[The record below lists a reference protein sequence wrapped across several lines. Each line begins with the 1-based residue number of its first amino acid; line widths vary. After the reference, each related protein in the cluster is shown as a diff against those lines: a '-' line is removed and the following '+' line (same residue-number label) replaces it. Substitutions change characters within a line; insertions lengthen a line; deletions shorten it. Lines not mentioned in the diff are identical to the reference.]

1 MKVLKTLRLLL
12 MLLCVG
18 SLVACSSDEE
28 GNADNPN
35 IPTEFTP
42 SQESTIYFSNGIDF
56 GANAGEQEIT
66 FTSNKSWSV
75 SSTVGWCRAVSDRG
89 SAGDG
94 SFRIVVDEN
103 PSYESR
109 EGVLTLKVG
118 ELNNYITVRQG
129 GAGSAKIHVAEA
141 GSLPALLG
149 NDFEQIT
156 DLTLT
161 GELNGTDFKF
171 MVAEGLS
178 YKLEKLNLK
187 EARIVAGGESYFVSI
202 EDYYTETDKITTY
215 LFSGYGALKE
225 LELPAFITSIGDY
238 GFPGLAELNSLEIP
252 ETVDSIGKAAF
263 VGCVKLER
271 IELPE
276 EVDYLGDMA
285 FGGCSHLKQIE
296 LPRNLSYIGLSLLSG
311 CGDLQSIEIPISVDS
326 IVGYAFQN
334 CESLTKLVIP
344 ESVQFIGLGIWDG
357 CSSLTTLEYHIK
369 SIPWVL
375 CSEYPP
381 VNEIIIGEEV
391 EEIESFA
398 FLGFTNLRMLTIPA
412 TVKKIGDSIFGNPYF
427 GDDNS
432 MESLH
437 MLSPTPPEMDSSY
450 PSLGNVSQCTLYVPH
465 GAKTRYE
472 SVGEPWTDFKA
483 IIEE

>member
-1 MKVLKTLRLLL
+1 MKVLKDLSLLL
-12 MLLCVG
+12 MLLGAG

-28 GNADNPN
+28 GGADNPN

-42 SQESTIYFSNGIDF
+42 SQASTIYFSNGIDF

-89 SAGDG
+89 SASDA

-129 GAGSAKIHVAEA
+129 GVGSARIHMEEA
-141 GSLPALLG
+141 GTLPALLG
-149 NDFEQIT
+149 DDYEQIT

-171 MVAEGLS
+171 LRDNS
-178 YKLEKLNLK
+178 FWNRLQKLNLTD
-187 EARIVAGGESYFVSI
+187 ARIVAGGERYHTGMPNYLQSDTLSDYLLLGYQFVELQLPSTIKAIGMSSLSGCSNLESI
-202 EDYYTETDKITTY
+202 VIPE
-215 LFSGYGALKE
+215 SV
-225 LELPAFITSIGDY
+225 TSIGDFAFSTCY
-238 GFPGLAELNSLEIP
+238 DLESVNLP
-252 ETVDSIGKAAF
+252 QHLTEIGMGAF
-263 VGCVKLER
+263 TSCT
-271 IELPE
+271 
-276 EVDYLGDMA
+276 
-285 FGGCSHLKQIE
+285 SLKQVQ
-296 LPRNLSYIGLSLLSG
+296 LPQSLSYIAGNLFAACSN
-311 CGDLQSIEIPISVDS
+311 LQSIEIPLSVDS
-326 IVGYAFQN
+326 IAMGAFYG
-334 CESLTKLVIP
+334 CENLTRLVIP
-344 ESVQFIGLGIWDG
+344 ESVQYIGPNAWEG
-357 CSSLTTLEYHIK
+357 CSSLTRLEYHSK
-369 SIPWVL
+369 SIPYVL

-391 EEIESFA
+391 EEIESSA
-398 FLGFTNLRMLTIPA
+398 FSGFMELRTLTIPA
-412 TVKKIGDSIFGNPYF
+412 TVKKIGGAIFGNSLLGGNF
-427 GDDNS
+427 N

-437 MLSPTPPEMDSSY
+437 MQSSIPPEIDSFNLD
-450 PSLGNVSQCTLYVPH
+450 LGDVSRCNLYVPH
-465 GAKTRYE
+465 GAKAQYE
-472 SVGEPWTDFKA
+472 SAGKPWTDFKA

>member
-1 MKVLKTLRLLL
+1 MKVLKDLSLLL
-12 MLLCVG
+12 MLFCIS

-28 GNADNPN
+28 GNTDNPN

-42 SQESTIYFSNGIDF
+42 SQASTIYFSNGIDF

-75 SSTVGWCRAVSDRG
+75 SSTVEWCRAVSDRG
-89 SAGDG
+89 SADDG

-141 GSLPALLG
+141 GTLPALLG

-171 MVAEGLS
+171 MEAEGLS

-187 EARIVAGGESYFVSI
+187 EARIVAGGEPYLVSI
-202 EDYYTETDKITTY
+202 EDYYTETDKVTPY
-215 LFSGYGALKE
+215 LFSGYGSLKE
-225 LELPAFITSIGDY
+225 LELPASITSIRDY
-238 GFPGLAELNSLEIP
+238 GFPGLAELTSLEIP

-263 VGCVKLER
+263 GSCIKLER

-285 FGGCSHLKQIE
+285 FLSCSHLKQIE
-296 LPRNLSYIGLSLLSG
+296 LPRNLSYIGQSLFRY
-311 CGDLQSIEIPISVDS
+311 CGDLQSVEIPLSVDS
-326 IVGYAFQN
+326 IAMGAFLG

-344 ESVQFIGLGIWDG
+344 ESVQYIGSSAWSE
-357 CSSLTTLEYHIK
+357 CSSLTTLEYHTK
-369 SIPWVL
+369 VIPYVYSSGHL
-375 CSEYPP
+375 IS
-381 VNEIIIGEEV
+381 EIIIGEEV
-391 EEIESFA
+391 EEIESLA
-398 FLGFTNLRMLTIPA
+398 FSGYTELRTLTIPA
-412 TVKKIGDSIFGNPYF
+412 TVKKMGNWIFG
-427 GDDNS
+427 S
-432 MESLH
+432 AMESLH
-437 MLSPTPPEMDSSY
+437 MLSSTPPEMDYSY
-450 PSLGNVSQCTLYVPH
+450 PDLGDVSQCTLYVPH
-465 GAKTRYE
+465 GAKARYE

>member
-1 MKVLKTLRLLL
+1 
-12 MLLCVG
+12 MLFCIS

-28 GNADNPN
+28 GNTDNPN

-42 SQESTIYFSNGIDF
+42 SQASTIYFSNGIDF

-75 SSTVGWCRAVSDRG
+75 SSTVEWCRAVSDRG
-89 SAGDG
+89 SADDG

-129 GAGSAKIHVAEA
+129 GVGSARIHVEEA
-141 GSLPALLG
+141 GTLPALLG
-149 NDFEQIT
+149 DDYEQIT

-171 MVAEGLS
+171 LRDNS
-178 YKLEKLNLK
+178 FWNRLQKLNLTD
-187 EARIVAGGESYFVSI
+187 ARIVAGGER
-202 EDYYTETDKITTY
+202 YYTGMPNY
-215 LFSGYGALKE
+215 LQSDTLSYCLLWGYQFVELQLPSTIKAIGMQSLGGCSNLKSIVIPE
-225 LELPAFITSIGDY
+225 SVTSIGDY
-238 GFPGLAELNSLEIP
+238 AFSACYDLESVNIP
-252 ETVDSIGKAAF
+252 QHLVEIGAGVF
-263 VGCVKLER
+263 YQCT
-271 IELPE
+271 
-276 EVDYLGDMA
+276 
-285 FGGCSHLKQIE
+285 SLKQLQ
-296 LPRNLSYIGLSLLSG
+296 LPQSLSYISNSLLSG
-311 CGDLQSIEIPISVDS
+311 CSNLQSIEIPLSVDS
-326 IVGYAFQN
+326 IAMLAFYD

-344 ESVQFIGLGIWDG
+344 ESVQYIGMSAWGE
-357 CSSLTTLEYHIK
+357 CSSLTTLEYHTK
-369 SIPWVL
+369 VIPYVYSSGHL
-375 CSEYPP
+375 IS
-381 VNEIIIGEEV
+381 EIIIGEEV
-391 EEIESFA
+391 EEIKSSA
-398 FLGFTNLRMLTIPA
+398 FSGYTELRTLTIPA
-412 TVKKIGDSIFGNPYF
+412 TVKKMGNWIFDS
-427 GDDNS
+427 S

-437 MLSPTPPEMDSSY
+437 MLSSTPPEMDYSY
-450 PSLGNVSQCTLYVPH
+450 PSLGNVNQCTLYVPR